1 MNSRRKTTNMKTN
14 RITAVARL
22 TIAAALLLTSAGI
35 VAAET
40 STDKGGAA
48 KLIPKVIEL
57 HAPNNATPS
66 VTVWIPST
74 PARNSGE
81 TATAKGGAAKLVELH
96 APNNATPSVT
106 VWTGK

>member
-1 MNSRRKTTNMKTN
+1 MKTN
-14 RITAVARL
+14 RITALSRL

-40 STDKGGAA
+40 STGKGGASQ
-48 KLIPKVIEL
+48 LIQL
-57 HAPNNATPS
+57 HAPNNATAS
-66 VTVWIPST
+66 VTVWANKSATPS
-74 PARNSGE
+74 RNE
-81 TATAKGGAAKLVELH
+81 AKTAKGGAARVIELH

>member
-1 MNSRRKTTNMKTN
+1 MKTN
-14 RITAVARL
+14 RITTPVRL
-22 TIAAALLLTSAGI
+22 AIIAAAVLVTSAGI
-35 VAAET
+35 VAAGET
-40 STDKGGAA
+40 STAKGGAS

-74 PARNSGE
+74 PTRNVGE
-81 TATAKGGAAKLVELH
+81 IATAKGGAARLIDLH
-96 APNNATPSVT
+96 APNNATRSVT